1 MDKPRQSTKKNRQRV
16 YIGAGLG
23 AALLITLA
31 LQTLEPAVPTIE
43 GAAIWTDSVRRGPMV
58 RSVRGVG
65 TLTPENIRIIPAQT
79 AGRVEQIHLRPGVT
93 VEAGTPLVRL
103 SNPELELQLM
113 ESERQLRT
121 AESDLLNLR
130 STLQTQILNQE
141 GVIATVQSQYNE
153 AIRQAKTNEELT
165 ARGLIAPNEAS
176 RGKDQVVELET
187 RLAIEKKRLDLLN
200 STVGTQLSA
209 QQAQVTQLAAIVAH
223 RRSLIAAMDVRAAS
237 GGMLQRLDLEAG
249 QWVNPG
255 TELARIIEPGRLK
268 AVLRVSETQM
278 RDVVMGQRAFIDT
291 RNDTIEGRV
300 VRIDPAAQGS
310 TIGLDVAFD
319 SEMPASARPD
329 MSVDGVIEIDRL
341 QNVLHVSRPNHGS
354 TGQTIGLWVLSADGK
369 EAERVQ
375 VRLGQTSV
383 NFVEIVSGL
392 NEGDVVIL
400 SDMQQ
405 YDSNDRVKIRN

>member
-1 MDKPRQSTKKNRQRV
+1 MDKPRKSTKKNRQRI
-16 YIGAGLG
+16 YIGAGVG
-23 AALLITLA
+23 VAALITLA
-31 LQTLEPAVPTIE
+31 LYSMDPAVPTVE
-43 GAAIWTDSVRRGPMV
+43 GAGIWTDSVRRGPMV

-93 VEAGTPLVRL
+93 VDPGTRLVQL

-130 STLQTQILNQE
+130 STLQTQILNQQ

-153 AIRQAKTNEELT
+153 AVRQAKTNED
-165 ARGLIAPNEAS
+165 LIAKELIATNEAA
-176 RGKDQVVELET
+176 RVKDQVVELE
-187 RLAIEKKRLDLLN
+187 KRLDIEKQRLALLN
-200 STVGTQLSA
+200 STVDTQIGA
-209 QQAQVTQLAAIVAH
+209 QQAQISQLAAIVAH
-223 RRSLIAAMDVRAAS
+223 RRGLIDAMDVRAAS
-237 GGMLQRLDLEAG
+237 GGVLQRLELEAG

-255 TELARIIEPGRLK
+255 TELARIVEPGRLK
-268 AVLRVSETQM
+268 AVLRISETQM
-278 RDVVMGQRAFIDT
+278 RDVVVGQRAFIDT

-300 VRIDPAAQGS
+300 VRIDPAADAG

-319 SEMPASARPD
+319 TEMPASARPD
-329 MSVDGVIEIDRL
+329 MSVDGVVEIDRL

-354 TGQTIGLWVLSADGK
+354 TGQTIGLWVLSEDGK

-375 VRLGQTSV
+375 VKLGQTSV
-383 NFVEIVSGL
+383 NFVEIVQGL
-392 NEGDVVIL
+392 DQGDIVIL
-400 SDMQQ
+400 SDMQA
-405 YDSNDRVKIRN
+405 YDSHDRVRIR

>member
-1 MDKPRQSTKKNRQRV
+1 MDKPRKSTKKNRQRI
-16 YIGAGLG
+16 YIGAGVG
-23 AALLITLA
+23 VAALITLA
-31 LQTLEPAVPTIE
+31 LYSMDPAVPTVE
-43 GAAIWTDSVRRGPMV
+43 GAGIWTDSVRRGPMV

-93 VEAGTPLVRL
+93 VDPGTRLVQL

-130 STLQTQILNQE
+130 STLQTQILNQQ

-153 AIRQAKTNEELT
+153 AVRQAKTNED
-165 ARGLIAPNEAS
+165 LIAKELIATNEAA
-176 RGKDQVVELET
+176 RVKDQVVELE
-187 RLAIEKKRLDLLN
+187 KRLDIEKQRLALLN
-200 STVGTQLSA
+200 STVDTQIGA
-209 QQAQVTQLAAIVAH
+209 QQAQISQLAAIVAH
-223 RRSLIAAMDVRAAS
+223 RRGLIDAMDVRAAS
-237 GGMLQRLDLEAG
+237 GGVLQRLELEAG

-255 TELARIIEPGRLK
+255 TELARIVEPGRLK
-268 AVLRVSETQM
+268 AVLRISETQM
-278 RDVVMGQRAFIDT
+278 RDVVIGQRAFIDT

-300 VRIDPAAQGS
+300 VRIDPAADAG

-319 SEMPASARPD
+319 TEMPASARPD
-329 MSVDGVIEIDRL
+329 MSVDGVVEIDRL

-354 TGQTIGLWVLSADGK
+354 TGQTIGLWVLSEDGK

-375 VRLGQTSV
+375 VKLGQTSV
-383 NFVEIVSGL
+383 NFVEIVQGL
-392 NEGDVVIL
+392 DQGDIVIL
-400 SDMQQ
+400 SDMQA
-405 YDSNDRVKIRN
+405 YDSHDRVRIR

>member
-1 MDKPRQSTKKNRQRV
+1 MDKPRTSTKKNRQRI
-16 YIGAGLG
+16 YIGAGVG
-23 AALLITLA
+23 VAALITLA
-31 LQTLEPAVPTIE
+31 LYSLDPAVPTVE
-43 GAAIWTDSVRRGPMV
+43 GAGIWTDSVRRGPMV

-65 TLTPENIRIIPAQT
+65 TLTPEHIRIIPAQT

-93 VEAGTPLVRL
+93 VQPGTPLVRL

-153 AIRQAKTNEELT
+153 AIRQAKTNEELM
-165 ARGLIAPNEAS
+165 AKGLIAPNEAT
-176 RGKDQVVELET
+176 RVKDQVVELET
-187 RLAIEKKRLDLLN
+187 RLAIEKKRLALLN
-200 STVGTQLSA
+200 STVETQLGA
-209 QQAQVTQLAAIVAH
+209 QQAQVRQLAAIVAH
-223 RRSLIAAMDVRAAS
+223 RRGLIDAMDVRAAS
-237 GGMLQRLDLEAG
+237 GGVLQRLDLEAG

-255 TELARIIEPGRLK
+255 TELARIVEPGRLK
-268 AVLRVSETQM
+268 AVLRISETQM
-278 RDVVMGQRAFIDT
+278 RDVVIGQRAFIDT

-300 VRIDPAAQGS
+300 VRIDPAAEGG

-319 SEMPASARPD
+319 GELPSSARPD
-329 MSVDGVIEIDRL
+329 MSVDGTVELERL
-341 QNVLHVSRPNHGS
+341 QNVLHVARPNHGS
-354 TGQTIGLWVLSADGK
+354 TGQTIGLWVLSPDGK

-375 VRLGQTSV
+375 VKLGQTSV
-383 NFVEIVSGL
+383 NFVEIVQGL
-392 NEGDVVIL
+392 NQGDVVIL

-405 YDSNDRVKIRN
+405 YDSNDRVRIR

>member
-1 MDKPRQSTKKNRQRV
+1 MDKPRQSTRKNRQRV
-16 YIGAGLG
+16 YIAAGIG
-23 AALLITLA
+23 AAVVITVAMLA
-31 LQTLEPAVPTIE
+31 LEPAVPTVE

-65 TLTPENIRIIPAQT
+65 TLTPEHIRIIPAQA

-121 AESDLLNLR
+121 AESELLNLR
-130 STLQTQILNQE
+130 SSLQTQILNQE

-187 RLAIEKKRLDLLN
+187 RLDIEKKRLALLH
-200 STVGTQLSA
+200 STVETQIGA
-209 QQAQVTQLAAIVAH
+209 QQSQVRQLGAIVAH
-223 RRSLIAAMDVRAAS
+223 RRGLIDAMDVRAAS
-237 GGMLQRLDLEAG
+237 GGMLSRLDLEAG

-255 TELARIIEPGRLK
+255 TELARIVEPGRLK
-268 AVLRVSETQM
+268 AVLRISDTQM
-278 RDVVMGQRAFIDT
+278 RDVVIGQRAFIDT
-291 RNDTIEGRV
+291 RNDTIEGTV
-300 VRIDPAAQGS
+300 VRIDPASQGG
-310 TIGLDVAFD
+310 TIGVDVAFD
-319 SEMPASARPD
+319 SDMPASARPD
-329 MSVDGVIEIDRL
+329 MSVDGVVEIDRL

-354 TGQTIGLWVLSADGK
+354 TGQTIGLWVLSKDGR

-392 NEGDVVIL
+392 NQGDVVIL

-405 YDSNDRVKIRN
+405 YDSSDRVRIRN

>member
-1 MDKPRQSTKKNRQRV
+1 MDKPRKSTKKNRQRV
-16 YIGAGLG
+16 YIGAGVG
-23 AALLITLA
+23 VAALVTLA
-31 LQTLEPAVPTIE
+31 LYSMDPAVPTVE
-43 GAAIWTDSVRRGPMV
+43 GAGIWTDSVRRGPMV

-65 TLTPENIRIIPAQT
+65 TLTPENIRIIPAQA

-93 VEAGTPLVRL
+93 VEPGTRLVQL

-153 AIRQAKTNEELT
+153 AVRQAKTTED
-165 ARGLIAPNEAS
+165 LIAKQLIATNEAA
-176 RGKDQVVELET
+176 RVKDQVVELET
-187 RLAIEKKRLDLLN
+187 RLRIEKERLDLLN
-200 STVGTQLSA
+200 STVETQIGA
-209 QQAQVTQLAAIVAH
+209 QQAQVSQLGAIVAH
-223 RRSLIAAMDVRAAS
+223 RRGLIEAMDVRAAS
-237 GGMLQRLDLEAG
+237 GGVLSRLELEAG

-255 TELARIIEPGRLK
+255 TELARIVEPGRLK
-268 AVLRVSETQM
+268 AVLRISDTQM
-278 RDVVMGQRAFIDT
+278 RDVVIGQRAFIDT

-300 VRIDPAAQGS
+300 VRIDPASEGG
-310 TIGLDVAFD
+310 TIGVDVAFD
-319 SEMPASARPD
+319 TEMPASARPD
-329 MSVDGVIEIDRL
+329 MSVDGVVEIDRL

-354 TGQTIGLWVLSADGK
+354 TGQTIGLWVLSADRK

-375 VRLGQTSV
+375 VKLGQTSV
-383 NFVEIVSGL
+383 NFVEIVEGL
-392 NEGDVVIL
+392 NQGDVVIL

-405 YDSNDRVKIRN
+405 YDSHDRVRIR

>member
-1 MDKPRQSTKKNRQRV
+1 M
-16 YIGAGLG
+16 
-23 AALLITLA
+23 AALITLA
-31 LQTLEPAVPTIE
+31 LYSLDPAVPTVE
-43 GAAIWTDSVRRGPMV
+43 GAGIWTDSVRRGPMV

-65 TLTPENIRIIPAQT
+65 TLTPEHIRIIPAQT

-93 VEAGTPLVRL
+93 VQPGTPLVRL

-153 AIRQAKTNEELT
+153 AVRQAKTNEELM
-165 ARGLIAPNEAS
+165 AKGLIAPNEAT
-176 RGKDQVVELET
+176 RVKDQVVELET
-187 RLAIEKKRLDLLN
+187 RLAIEKKRLALLN
-200 STVGTQLSA
+200 STVETQLGA
-209 QQAQVTQLAAIVAH
+209 QQAQVRQLAAIVAH
-223 RRSLIAAMDVRAAS
+223 RRGLIDAMDVRAAS
-237 GGMLQRLDLEAG
+237 GGVLQRLDLEAG

-255 TELARIIEPGRLK
+255 TELARIVEPGRLK
-268 AVLRVSETQM
+268 AVLRISETQM
-278 RDVVMGQRAFIDT
+278 RDVVIGQRAFIDT

-300 VRIDPAAQGS
+300 VRIDPAAEGG

-319 SEMPASARPD
+319 GELPSSARPD
-329 MSVDGVIEIDRL
+329 MSVDGTVELERL
-341 QNVLHVSRPNHGS
+341 QNVLHVARPNHGS
-354 TGQTIGLWVLSADGK
+354 TGQTIGLWVLSPDGK

-375 VRLGQTSV
+375 VKLGQTSV
-383 NFVEIVSGL
+383 NFVEIVQGL
-392 NEGDVVIL
+392 NQGDVVIL

-405 YDSNDRVKIRN
+405 YDSNDRVRIR